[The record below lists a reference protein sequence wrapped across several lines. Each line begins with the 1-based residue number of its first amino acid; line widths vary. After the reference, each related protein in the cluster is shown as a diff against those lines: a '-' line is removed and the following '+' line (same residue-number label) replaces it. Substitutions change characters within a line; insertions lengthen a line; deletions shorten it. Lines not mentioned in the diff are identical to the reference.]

1 MDRLDHAIA
10 QFEDETLPLSLGER
24 VSLLRNALLLNAF
37 QSIQRIKKHGTK
49 SPISAEEEYKQVECM
64 KHFKIIESMYNSEMK
79 ANKASGKTGDAVTS
93 DFMKQ
98 IKEMKSSIGDIIQTI
113 PS

>member
-10 QFEDETLPLSLGER
+10 QFEDETLPLSLGDR

-37 QSIQRIKKHGTK
+37 QTIQRIKKHGTK
-49 SPISAEEEYKQVECM
+49 NPVSEEEEYKQVECM
-64 KHFKIIESMYNSEMK
+64 KHFKIIESMYNSEVK
-79 ANKASGKTGDAVTS
+79 ANKAAGKTGEALTL

-98 IKEMKSSIGDIIQTI
+98 IKEMKGSIGDIIQNI